1 GWDDILNYN
10 GTTVI
15 NGSGQIVS
23 TQINGTLFSN
33 SSDSNAGTNTIVQGD
48 TLTINGG
55 TNGIDTALNNDT
67 YTLNLDTTE
76 IGTTTFGS
84 GSAITWTFDA
94 SGGPDTQLSFGDN
107 LIDVTSGT
115 VDFSGALAAG
125 TSNAFQ
131 VSTAGVITLAG

>member
-55 TNGIDTALNNDT
+55 TNGIDTTLNNDT
-67 YTLNLDTTE
+67 YTINLDTTE
-76 IGTTTFGS
+76 IGSTTFGS
-84 GSAITWTFDA
+84 GSGITWTFDA
-94 SGGPDTQLSFGDN
+94 SGGTDTTLAFGN
-107 LIDVTSGT
+107 NSVTVTSAST
-115 VDFSGALAAG
+115 TLSGDLTIQG
-125 TSNAFQ
+125 
-131 VSTAGVITLAG
+131 GD